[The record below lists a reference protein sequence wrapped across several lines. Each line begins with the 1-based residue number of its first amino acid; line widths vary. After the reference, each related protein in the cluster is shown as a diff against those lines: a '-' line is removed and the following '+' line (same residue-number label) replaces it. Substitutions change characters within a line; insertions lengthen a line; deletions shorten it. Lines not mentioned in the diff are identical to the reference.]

1 MLTGPTGKDKAQ
13 NKFKSIQSAF
23 SSLQERHI
31 MGQCESKAS
40 TANEIQVDTARLG
53 RGEKAPWERAICS
66 PRRERA
72 KREGLECRSCF

>member
-1 MLTGPTGKDKAQ
+1 MLTGPTGKDKAT
-13 NKFKSIQSAF
+13 KSIQSAF

-53 RGEKAPWERAICS
+53 RGEKAVVQTQGALGAGDLLSTEGESEKRRA
-66 PRRERA
+66 
-72 KREGLECRSCF
+72 GM